1 MLWEFPSEFLRCFSK
16 VTIATYMFDASPF
29 AAYLKNEG
37 FKFNRQTVNG
47 NLTTPS
53 LVPWDDAK
61 PIEAA
66 LKARLRELITVA
78 SGSANAIGK
87 ELPHSHPF
95 SAGWIGRQT
104 ADVLKKVQA
113 STSNFFLEVAKA
125 PANKVAWT
133 TVKEHRTSLKGRG
146 YARSNRTG
154 PHSWDQGSLNLRC
167 NLACRCPS
175 SIKPL
180 LAASAVG
187 MWATRLRCPSE
198 AAYLQPSPPP
208 RFCPCRRATPPSAS
222 GCSSPGEGAENCRSS
237 SRN

>member
-1 MLWEFPSEFLRCFSK
+1 M
-16 VTIATYMFDASPF
+16 
-29 AAYLKNEG
+29 
-37 FKFNRQTVNG
+37 
-47 NLTTPS
+47 TPTRLVIS
-53 LVPWDDAK
+53 LVG
-61 PIEAA
+61 AA
-66 LKARLRELITVA
+66 LTVREIERNVWPPVCKGSTTSAADQPATTYAASEVPTPRRRAPTLSQTPRARPLRPNEPSTRPRRPPWRETVSCA
-78 SGSANAIGK
+78 AVPPRRCSPACW
-87 ELPHSHPF
+87 PRH
-95 SAGWIGRQT
+95 
-104 ADVLKKVQA
+104 LK
-113 STSNFFLEVAKA
+113 SIL
-125 PANKVAWT
+125 
-133 TVKEHRTSLKGRG
+133 
-146 YARSNRTG
+146 RTG

-198 AAYLQPSPPP
+198 AAYPQSSPPP